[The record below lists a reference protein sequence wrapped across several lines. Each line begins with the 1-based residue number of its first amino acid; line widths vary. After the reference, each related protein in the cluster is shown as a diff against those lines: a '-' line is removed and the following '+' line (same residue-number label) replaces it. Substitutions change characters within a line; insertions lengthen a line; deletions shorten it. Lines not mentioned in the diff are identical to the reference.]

1 MLESYTRPIRLPRK
15 MTMPLY
21 LYEYPIPIYICTYIY
36 IYIYVCIYMCVYVY
50 IYIYTACVYTH
61 IYVFRRATPVFL
73 FPSICNF
80 PTDFP
85 LSYSNER
92 ASKNIINTPPLCH
105 LLSLFSLSLSLSP
118 LLTAPPP
125 SPSLG
130 LVRLATGG
138 GAG

>member
-21 LYEYPIPIYICTYIY
+21 LYEYPIPT
-36 IYIYVCIYMCVYVY
+36 YIYVCIYMCVCINIYIHMYIFIYICNIYVCVW
-50 IYIYTACVYTH
+50 IYTACVYTRV
-61 IYVFRRATPVFL
+61 YVSRRATSVFL

-105 LLSLFSLSLSLSP
+105 PSLSLSP
-118 LLTAPPP
+118 
-125 SPSLG
+125 SPASWSG
-130 LVRLATGG
+130 SSRDWRG
-138 GAG
+138 